1 MSSSPSSS
9 SSIEVIVLSKLG
21 QLFSMQWVCKFI
33 VVPLSDSLKAKSAFV
48 MSA

>member
-1 MSSSPSSS
+1 M
-9 SSIEVIVLSKLG
+9 ILSKLG

-33 VVPLSDSLKAKSAFV
+33 DDPLSDSLKAESAFV